1 MKIYQIHAYG
11 GQYEDRYDYI
21 QSSYISR
28 EKAEHEKTL
37 LEEKEYECELWDE
50 CPICGHCLES
60 ECNEEYC
67 DDKEKCI
74 DIMINAALKKCKMA
88 DLYKDENA
96 ILGFNCK
103 NKVKTYGWDTTF
115 YRIEEVSVIE

>member
-50 CPICGHCLES
+50 CPVCGAEFGGLQHNDKANIKEVGHPEVYDGCLER
-60 ECNEEYC
+60 
-67 DDKEKCI
+67 KEI
-74 DIMINAALKKCKMA
+74 W
-88 DLYKDENA
+88 E
-96 ILGFNCK
+96 
-103 NKVKTYGWDTTF
+103 
-115 YRIEEVSVIE
+115 